1 MSLWSISYLLPPL
14 VSLTLSYTRLARAS
28 RKEKKESMDSGKSKS
43 FIAAGGLSLWL
54 LGNLIQGVWTTPHL
68 PLSFLLV
75 CREYILRSKQVKK
88 RTLVGQREWDHL
100 CEISWENQLWNLGCI
115 ICFFFFSNFNF
126 IIRVINK

>member
-68 PLSFLLV
+68 PLFFIGLQGI
-75 CREYILRSKQVKK
+75 YFTVKAGQKKDIGRAK
-88 RTLVGQREWDHL
+88 RMGPPL
-100 CEISWENQLWNLGCI
+100 
-115 ICFFFFSNFNF
+115 
-126 IIRVINK
+126 

>member
-14 VSLTLSYTRLARAS
+14 VSLTLSHTHVWPGHQ
-28 RKEKKESMDSGKSKS
+28 EKKKKRVWILEKVKV
-43 FIAAGGLSLWL
+43 L
-54 LGNLIQGVWTTPHL
+54 LQQEDYHYGYWGISYKECGPPLTY
-68 PLSFLLV
+68 LSFLLV